1 MGGCCMNFDVG
12 TQVSRTQFSLVGRI
26 NSVKQTVVEIDP
38 NGEGCDTVWCGLNKI
53 KSDFESGLLFMNFKW
68 SRLFSGVVIA
78 SIDYFWN
85 KLMFIGRISQILL
98 TFQPLKKMLS
108 T

>member
-26 NSVKQTVVEIDP
+26 NSAKQTVVEIDP

-53 KSDFESGLLFMNFKW
+53 KSDF
-68 SRLFSGVVIA
+68 
-78 SIDYFWN
+78 
-85 KLMFIGRISQILL
+85 
-98 TFQPLKKMLS
+98 
-108 T
+108 